1 MSIQTEIDRL
11 NGAKAGIKASIENG
25 GFSVP
30 ASSKLDDYPDIL
42 TGAFT
47 KLNNALSSIRTAII
61 QKGVDVPENTD
72 VSDYA
77 SKISDIIVHTGAV
90 VKTYILDCP
99 SSGSASQISL
109 GEYGN
114 ISLASAS
121 SGTMKYFCEV
131 IIPENNDAGFLK
143 ILGVQHTGGSSSNDI
158 KTTTLKISF
167 DSSLAIPSNVSNFY
181 NYGTSFGEVGFFA
194 KTIDS
199 ASKYYEFTLNYKE
212 NSYNYYEIFV
222 PFSIS

>member
-42 TGAFT
+42 TSAFN
-47 KLNNALSSIRTAII
+47 KLNNAFDNIRSAII

-72 VSDYA
+72 VSEYA
-77 SKISDIIVHTGAV
+77 SKIADIVVHTGAV

-99 SSGSASQISL
+99 SSGSAKQISID
-109 GEYGN
+109 GYGT
-114 ISLASAS
+114 ISLSSAS
-121 SGTMKYFCEV
+121 SGTMKYLCEV
-131 IIPENNDAGFLK
+131 IIPENNDVGFLK
-143 ILGVQHTGGSSSNDI
+143 ILGIQHTGSSTSDL
-158 KTTTLKISF
+158 KSTTLKISF
-167 DSSLAIPSNVSNFY
+167 SSSMRIPSNISNFY
-181 NYGTSFGEVGFFA
+181 NYGTSFGEVGFYA
-194 KTIDS
+194 KTINS